1 LAVGVYVGYDDNRP
15 LGKGES
21 GGRVAAPIFKQFMA
35 QAVKTTP
42 TPPFRIPSGVSLV
55 RINAKTGQL
64 AKPDDETVILE
75 AFKVGSEPARGTQQA
90 VIGGSTGTGNTAQR
104 PSSSGE
110 AVGVG
115 TGGLY

>member
-1 LAVGVYVGYDDNRP
+1 
-15 LGKGES
+15 
-21 GGRVAAPIFKQFMA
+21 MA

-55 RINAKTGQL
+55 RINAKTGAL
-64 AKPDDETVILE
+64 AQPSDETVILE
-75 AFKVGSEPARGTQQA
+75 AFKVGSEPSLGAKQA
-90 VIGGSTGTGNTAQR
+90 VVGGSPATGTNTQR
-104 PSSSGE
+104 SRSRSE

>member
-1 LAVGVYVGYDDNRP
+1 
-15 LGKGES
+15 
-21 GGRVAAPIFKQFMA
+21 MA

-55 RINAKTGQL
+55 RINAVTGALAAARVTRRLFSRLLRSVHRAFGWAAKQAVVGGSPATGTNTQL
-64 AKPDDETVILE
+64 AVVRED
-75 AFKVGSEPARGTQQA
+75 
-90 VIGGSTGTGNTAQR
+90 
-104 PSSSGE
+104 E